1 MRAITLPDPTKTA
14 EPLKTSVTALFKPKK
29 NGGCHIVDFS
39 ELANRGVC
47 LGCESC
53 PWKGT
58 LTGVLLRF
66 KGPAAQ
72 LLRLFSGCCLA
83 PRNANAGD
91 NSSRLYQN
99 GRALEKFCHTPLQ
112 TENKIGGVT
121 WSIFPS
127 SQIEECGWA
136 VNLAHGK
143 EL

>member
-1 MRAITLPDPTKTA
+1 M
-14 EPLKTSVTALFKPKK
+14 
-29 NGGCHIVDFS
+29 VDFS
-39 ELANRGVC
+39 ELANRGVW
-47 LGCESC
+47 LGCESG
-53 PWKGT
+53 PWEGA
-58 LTGVLLRF
+58 LTGVLLRS
-66 KGPAAQ
+66 KEPAVQ

-112 TENKIGGVT
+112 TEKGKGGVT
-121 WSIFPS
+121 WSIFPI

-136 VNLAHGK
+136 VNLVHGK